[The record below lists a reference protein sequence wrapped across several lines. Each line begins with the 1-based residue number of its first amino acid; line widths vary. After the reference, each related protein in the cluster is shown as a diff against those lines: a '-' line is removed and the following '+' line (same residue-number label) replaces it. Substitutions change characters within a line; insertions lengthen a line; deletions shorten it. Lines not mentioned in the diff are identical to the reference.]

1 MLDIARVQ
9 KLHEAAIAAGL
20 PGVLAS
26 GHKLHSF
33 GDDKW
38 SLLRTHTDHD
48 DGKTYGN
55 TVDSGLVAQAAVA
68 WWLREWCIEHRGV
81 DAFGDPEVR
90 TDIEY
95 LEWAEEIVANRKAR
109 PWAFR

>member
-1 MLDIARVQ
+1 MLDRVQ

-20 PGVLAS
+20 PRVLPE
-26 GHKLHSF
+26 GYYIDQRGLWHQY
-33 GDDKW
+33 GDGREDEV
-38 SLLRTHTDHD
+38 L
-48 DGKTYGN
+48 
-55 TVDSGLVAQAAVA
+55 AQAAVA

>member
-1 MLDIARVQ
+1 MLDRVQ

-20 PGVLAS
+20 PGVLADGYFLNPPPKAYPS
-26 GHKLHSF
+26 DGTT
-33 GDDKW
+33 
-38 SLLRTHTDHD
+38 LRLGRPEEKTDAYFVPHAA
-48 DGKTYGN
+48 T
-55 TVDSGLVAQAAVA
+55 QAAVA

-109 PWAFR
+109 PWVFR

>member
-1 MLDIARVQ
+1 MLDFARVQ
-9 KLHEAAIAAGL
+9 KLHEAAIVAGL
-20 PGVLAS
+20 PRVLPEGYYIDHWGSTPA
-26 GHKLHSF
+26 GLWHQY
-33 GDDKW
+33 GDGREDEV
-38 SLLRTHTDHD
+38 L
-48 DGKTYGN
+48 
-55 TVDSGLVAQAAVA
+55 AQAAVA

>member
-20 PGVLAS
+20 PGVLPDP
-26 GHKLHSF
+26 KYE
-33 GDDKW
+33 
-38 SLLRTHTDHD
+38 LRKHFMVYYTSKYRCSPVPDEAT
-48 DGKTYGN
+48 
-55 TVDSGLVAQAAVA
+55 QAAVA